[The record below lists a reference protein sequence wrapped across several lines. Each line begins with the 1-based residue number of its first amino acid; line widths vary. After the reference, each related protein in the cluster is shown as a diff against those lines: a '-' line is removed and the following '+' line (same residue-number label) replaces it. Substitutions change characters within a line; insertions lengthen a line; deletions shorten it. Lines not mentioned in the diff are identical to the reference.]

1 MNIYMFI
8 IPLMILGII
17 IYALYQKEDIY
28 NLFVDG
34 AKDGIKMS
42 VSLFPSVLAMI
53 LGIHILVESHLLM
66 DTISILTPI
75 LNFLHFPSEV
85 FPLAMMRPVS
95 GNASL
100 AILSDLLTQYGPDS
114 YLGRLASVMQGSTDT
129 TIYILG
135 LYFGSIGIRKTK
147 YALVVGLL
155 SDLFSVILSILLVN
169 LFFS

>member
-8 IPLMILGII
+8 IPLMILGVI

>member
-17 IYALYQKEDIY
+17 IYALYQKKNIY
-28 NLFVDG
+28 DLFLDG
-34 AKDGIKMS
+34 VKDGIKMS
-42 VSLFPSVLAMI
+42 ISLFPSVLAMI
-53 LGIHILVESHLLM
+53 LGIHILVESHFLM
-66 DTISILTPI
+66 DLLSILTPI
-75 LNFLHFPSEV
+75 LNWIHFPSEV
-85 FPLAMMRPVS
+85 LPLAMMRPVS
-95 GNASL
+95 GSASL
-100 AILSDLLTQYGPDS
+100 AILTDLLTQYGPDS

-155 SDLFSVILSILLVN
+155 SDLCSMILSVLLVN
-169 LFFS
+169 LFFT